1 MSNITTEMCRAF
13 QPDCAGNN
21 HKAVP
26 EITMCGVQQREKI
39 FFSQKFCGRI
49 FAGKSNYAADNN
61 PQNRIFEMCR
71 AFQHPARHRSFW
83 EIVC

>member
-26 EITMCGVQQREKI
+26 EITMCGV
-39 FFSQKFCGRI
+39 
-49 FAGKSNYAADNN
+49 
-61 PQNRIFEMCR
+61 
-71 AFQHPARHRSFW
+71 
-83 EIVC
+83 